1 MHTIIYPV
9 GHKKHPQRKA
19 AKDLSEGERR
29 AIEDQKEFHRG
40 QLRAHARAVLDPI
53 QSAESV
59 MSEAQ
64 E

>member
-19 AKDLSEGERR
+19 AKDLTEGERR
-29 AIEDQKEFHRG
+29 AIEDQKEFNHG
-40 QLRAHARAVLDPI
+40 QQRAQARAVLDPI
-53 QSAESV
+53 ESAESV
-59 MSEAQ
+59 LSES